1 MLPACRYLTPAS
13 AVYRLLTAPARI
25 GRFFDASG
33 NAVSCSTPCS
43 ITRITSANTRKQQTA
58 LHSLVKHVQSS
69 IPSWVLP
76 TSCSRGH
83 TVPYNVW
90 HTCTPLHFKHSNAV
104 VGDEPFEFKFSNF
117 KLQVYAP
124 EHERIL
130 GKGAKAT
137 ARQQALARART
148 SSLGMAYSLSLA
160 LSFVAMVAM
169 EGHASAFTG
178 H

>member
-1 MLPACRYLTPAS
+1 MYLTLTCNDIELLSDLRTLLTRRYLTPAS
-13 AVYRLLTAPARI
+13 AIYRLLTSPARI
-25 GRFFDASG
+25 GRFFDAAG
-33 NAVSCSTPCS
+33 NP
-43 ITRITSANTRKQQTA
+43 
-58 LHSLVKHVQSS
+58 
-69 IPSWVLP
+69 
-76 TSCSRGH
+76 
-83 TVPYNVW
+83 
-90 HTCTPLHFKHSNAV
+90 
-104 VGDEPFEFKFSNF
+104 
-117 KLQVYAP
+117 VYAP

-160 LSFVAMVAM
+160 SSFVVMVAM

>member
-1 MLPACRYLTPAS
+1 
-13 AVYRLLTAPARI
+13 
-25 GRFFDASG
+25 
-33 NAVSCSTPCS
+33 
-43 ITRITSANTRKQQTA
+43 
-58 LHSLVKHVQSS
+58 
-69 IPSWVLP
+69 
-76 TSCSRGH
+76 
-83 TVPYNVW
+83 
-90 HTCTPLHFKHSNAV
+90 
-104 VGDEPFEFKFSNF
+104 
-117 KLQVYAP
+117 VYAP

>member
-1 MLPACRYLTPAS
+1 MRPHSHSPPRPPPYLKMLLLRRRPPHPRRYLTPAG

-33 NAVSCSTPCS
+33 SP
-43 ITRITSANTRKQQTA
+43 
-58 LHSLVKHVQSS
+58 
-69 IPSWVLP
+69 
-76 TSCSRGH
+76 
-83 TVPYNVW
+83 
-90 HTCTPLHFKHSNAV
+90 
-104 VGDEPFEFKFSNF
+104 
-117 KLQVYAP
+117 VYAP

-137 ARQQALARART
+137 ARRQALARART

-160 LSFVAMVAM
+160 FSFVVMVAV
-169 EGHASAFTG
+169 EGRASAFTG

>member
-1 MLPACRYLTPAS
+1 MYSVCILSCCGSHSHSHTHLPHLPSNNRYLTPAS

-25 GRFFDASG
+25 NRFFDSAG
-33 NAVSCSTPCS
+33 TP
-43 ITRITSANTRKQQTA
+43 
-58 LHSLVKHVQSS
+58 
-69 IPSWVLP
+69 
-76 TSCSRGH
+76 
-83 TVPYNVW
+83 
-90 HTCTPLHFKHSNAV
+90 
-104 VGDEPFEFKFSNF
+104 
-117 KLQVYAP
+117 VYAP

-148 SSLGMAYSLSLA
+148 SSLGVAYSFSLA
-160 LSFVAMVAM
+160 MSVVVMVAM

>member
-1 MLPACRYLTPAS
+1 MYLTFTCNDIELLPDLRMLPTCRYLTPAS
-13 AVYRLLTAPARI
+13 AIYRLLTSPARI
-25 GRFFDASG
+25 GRFFDAAG
-33 NAVSCSTPCS
+33 NP
-43 ITRITSANTRKQQTA
+43 
-58 LHSLVKHVQSS
+58 
-69 IPSWVLP
+69 
-76 TSCSRGH
+76 
-83 TVPYNVW
+83 
-90 HTCTPLHFKHSNAV
+90 
-104 VGDEPFEFKFSNF
+104 
-117 KLQVYAP
+117 VYAP

-160 LSFVAMVAM
+160 FSFVVMVAM